1 MEGLRDQWRANARA
15 LPRSLRSPLVALLA
29 LAIAITGTAPAFAED
44 SAESAPSLDRSGPVG
59 QVSTPEAD
67 SSDAVVVLLRP
78 ARSTSAE
85 VLSHEDARGVIEDLL
100 LETATAQAT
109 RAGHPGGTAGSGA
122 VVTGSEAQTVLTG
135 DQRER
140 LRQYEAQLKAQRE
153 AADAQATANKA
164 LEEALAALA
173 QAFSTNTC
181 HMVPDGNGGPGTIS
195 CPLDDTSSP
204 APTPAPTE
212 LPSPAPGSTIILPV
226 GEVTLSEPLV
236 FLEGVTVRG
245 AGMDQTT
252 LVSTAPGAAV
262 IDVSGT
268 RLVLEDLA
276 VEVRAVASGI
286 VTGPRAQLV
295 LSSVRLTG
303 AKLDADRTGGAG
315 LHLVGPAP
323 GSTQEPTPGSAEE
336 GATGAPAGQTSVE
349 LTDCVIEDNAWA
361 GIVVSGEH
369 RVSIESTTV
378 QESGEVGILFLDS
391 ASGSVADSS
400 VLDSPLGI
408 GVAGQATPVLVDLTI
423 SGGTVG
429 VQLEG
434 ASAAT
439 IERLVVGGT
448 EQAGVIITGEAT
460 GSLTDVTCEE
470 LDFGIVVADTAAPTV
485 TDLDCTVA
493 RGS

>member
-1 MEGLRDQWRANARA
+1 MTATLRGMAGILGAGTSFGWRAAAVLMTSA
-15 LPRSLRSPLVALLA
+15 LVVLSGCASEPTMPPEPQSPQPSVTATGEAPECAAAAETLVDAVAAMVATFDPGGAGSQGAAGDMVGVEDA
-29 LAIAITGTAPAFAED
+29 LADSHQAVREHGCDQQLMQDATELGLDELQPSDPVAVAVLARVTNTLLGRA
-44 SAESAPSLDRSGPVG
+44 SAEA
-59 QVSTPEAD
+59 TE
-67 SSDAVVVLLRP
+67 VVVEP
-78 ARSTSAE
+78 
-85 VLSHEDARGVIEDLL
+85 GEDLHQIV
-100 LETATAQAT
+100 A
-109 RAGHPGGTAGSGA
+109 R
-122 VVTGSEAQTVLTG
+122 V
-135 DQRER
+135 
-140 LRQYEAQLKAQRE
+140 
-153 AADAQATANKA
+153 AA
-164 LEEALAALA
+164 
-173 QAFSTNTC
+173 
-181 HMVPDGNGGPGTIS
+181 
-195 CPLDDTSSP
+195 
-204 APTPAPTE
+204 
-212 LPSPAPGSTIILPV
+212 GSTIILPV

-323 GSTQEPTPGSAEE
+323 GSTQEPPPGSAEE